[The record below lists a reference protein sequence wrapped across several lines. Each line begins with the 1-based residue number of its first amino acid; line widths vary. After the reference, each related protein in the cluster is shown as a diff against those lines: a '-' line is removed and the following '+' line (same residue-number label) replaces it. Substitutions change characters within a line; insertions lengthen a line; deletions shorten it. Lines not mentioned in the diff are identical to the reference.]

1 MARQYEVCYV
11 MLEEI
16 TLQPQA
22 LMEEVDT
29 IYAHGIASNRLYFE
43 SMLIEKALELGRT

>member
-16 TLQPQA
+16 ALQPQA
-22 LMEEVDT
+22 LMKEIDT
-29 IYAHGIASNRLYFE
+29 IHAHGIASNRLYFE
-43 SMLIEKALELGRT
+43 SMLIEKALKYGRT